1 MTTKALP
8 KEPLLIVEDD
18 PVSRKILA
26 QVAENAGFAVQACAD
41 AECGWGVFQRERPRI
56 VVMDWLLAPGG
67 MDGVTLCRQIRQT
80 EGGRFVTILMVTV
93 QERPQDMEEALTAG
107 VTYYMTKPVKREF
120 FRAWLA
126 AARKNSEDMRVLEE
140 HEAAMRRH
148 RLELESLN
156 AQLEEAINRANQM
169 TAEASRAYIEINQI
183 FKTVAGGILL
193 IDNNFNILRHN
204 EAFLRMTGASAQ
216 AARDRK
222 CYEVFPSANCHTP
235 ECPIQKIKKGAE
247 RLENDLEMTGPDG
260 DKVYYHV
267 LATPF
272 RGPAGDLIGIV
283 EHITDVTS
291 RVLAEKALQASE
303 CRYKELSSTDE
314 LTGLFNKRHFNQH
327 LEMEVARAKRY
338 GHPLALMIMDID
350 NFKHYNDTYGHPAG
364 DVVLATLGKLL
375 KKSLR
380 LNDLA
385 CRYGGEEFVVILPET
400 EGETALMLAERIRE
414 RFAALEF
421 SPAEGLVVQKTLSI
435 GVAQLK
441 TDESGAALLQRA
453 DQNLYAAKNSGRNRT
468 VYI

>member
-1 MTTKALP
+1 MATLSP
-8 KEPLLIVEDD
+8 HKEPLLIVEDD

-41 AECGWGVFQRERPRI
+41 GEEGWAVFQRERPRI
-56 VVMDWLLAPGG
+56 VVLDWLLAGG
-67 MDGVTLCRQIRQT
+67 TDGVSLCRKIRRA

-93 QERPQDMEEALTAG
+93 QDRSQDLEEALTAG
-107 VTYYMTKPVKREF
+107 VTYYMTKPVKRDF

-126 AARKNSEDMRVLEE
+126 AARKNSEDMRALEE
-140 HEAAMRRH
+140 HEAATIHH

-156 AQLEEAINRANQM
+156 AQLEQAIDRANQM
-169 TAEASRAYIEINQI
+169 AAEASRAYIEINQI

-193 IDNNFNILRHN
+193 IDKQFNILRHN
-204 EAFLRMTGASAQ
+204 EAFLRMAGATAQ
-216 AARDRK
+216 AARSRK
-222 CYEVFPSANCHTP
+222 CYEVFPSSQCHTP
-235 ECPIQKIKKGAE
+235 ECPVQKIKKGAE

-260 DKVYYHV
+260 GTVYYHV

-327 LEMEVARAKRY
+327 LEMEVARARRY
-338 GHPLALMIMDID
+338 GHPLSLMIMDID
-350 NFKHYNDTYGHPAG
+350 NFKQYNDTYGHPAG
-364 DVVLATLGKLL
+364 DLVLAALGKLL

-421 SPAEGLVVQKTLSI
+421 TPAEQLVVRVTLSL
-435 GVAQLK
+435 GVSQLK
-441 TDESGAALLQRA
+441 AEESGPALLQRA
-453 DQNLYAAKNSGRNRT
+453 DQNLYAAKHSGRNRT
-468 VYI
+468 VYT